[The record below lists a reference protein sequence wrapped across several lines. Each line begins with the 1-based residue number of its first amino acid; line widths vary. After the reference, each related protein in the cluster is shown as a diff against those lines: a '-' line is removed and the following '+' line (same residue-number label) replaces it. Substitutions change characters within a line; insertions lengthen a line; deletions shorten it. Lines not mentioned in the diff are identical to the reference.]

1 MDLIVYLRKTE
12 GAGCMFVFYDEVVF
26 TGNNT
31 VSPLYQNVYF
41 FTSQH
46 VLSAVANM
54 LFDVAVL
61 EFLCSQSPYSMK
73 GLLLGFYFSS
83 KYFFEGLAVVLSLPF
98 GAAWKVNSL
107 SCGNGFYLT
116 IMIIGLLELLVF
128 VCVSRKYKYREVNEP
143 SHEYRY
149 AEDYY
154 SNFQ

>member
-1 MDLIVYLRKTE
+1 M
-12 GAGCMFVFYDEVVF
+12 
-26 TGNNT
+26 
-31 VSPLYQNVYF
+31 SPLYQNVYF

-61 EFLCSQSPYSMK
+61 EFICSQSPYSMK

-98 GAAWKVNSL
+98 GAAWKVDSL
-107 SCGNGFYLT
+107 SCGCGFYLLN
-116 IMIIGLLELLVF
+116 IVIGLLELLVF